1 MSDGTST
8 EPVGPDGRTY
18 EQYLDERKLLIDGER
33 AAGEGFDKTF
43 LTLCAGAIAL
53 SVTFVEKVGSAGKF
67 KPLLYLS
74 WAFLACGLLLNVRCF
89 LLLQNSYNRLLDMN
103 DEIYEKGRTALQ
115 NPFRSRVGDFNQY
128 AFWSFVAGIVLLL
141 FFAGRKLPI
150 ILARGVGPRK
160 GRDPSGRQQGH
171 HHKDFRG
178 QHAED
183 RSRSERREAAA
194 GNPEHPLWKSI
205 GNRYAGVDWKLDLAG
220 QEVVPKV
227 PTIRPVVPE
236 RPTYSPTAPLES

>member
-141 FFAGRKLPI
+141 FFAGVNYQSSSREASVLEGFVIQVEDSKGIITKIFEGSMQKTAQGPNVVKLPQ
-150 ILARGVGPRK
+150 GTQNT
-160 GRDPSGRQQGH
+160 PSGNQSGTGTQG
-171 HHKDFRG
+171 
-178 QHAED
+178 
-183 RSRSERREAAA
+183 ST
-194 GNPEHPLWKSI
+194 GNSTSQGK
-205 GNRYAGVDWKLDLAG
+205 K
-220 QEVVPKV
+220 
-227 PTIRPVVPE
+227 
-236 RPTYSPTAPLES
+236 